1 MVLGCKT
8 PTQIAELL
16 HLSAKTV
23 TSFRYCLFEKLD
35 VKNDVGLTILVMRYK
50 VIELKAKN
58 HVSGRRLYCATEP

>member
-23 TSFRYCLFEKLD
+23 NSYRYCLFEKLD
-35 VKNDVGLTILVMRYK
+35 VKNEVELTILAMRHK
-50 VIELKAKN
+50 VIELAVKN
-58 HVSGRRLYCATEP
+58 HMSGRRNYCATEP